1 MAFKCSDLTVDVLPA
16 NCPDPSKMCQ
26 PRSNPCPRHSNCPE
40 PSKGCPEPSVGCT
53 EPSCMNNT
61 KPTGR
66 REARRADALAYL
78 RQVLRSTLQA
88 EI

>member
-1 MAFKCSDLTVDVLPA
+1 MAFKCSDLIIDVLPQ
-16 NCPDPSKMCQ
+16 CPDPSKLCE

-53 EPSCMNNT
+53 EPSCEANT
-61 KPTGR
+61 KPPR
-66 REARRADALAYL
+66 REARRADALACL
-78 RQVLRSTLQA
+78 RQDLRSTLRA